1 MGRKR
6 STKKSRAAA
15 AAKRAYRLDKEAAEA
30 VKPVI
35 GKPPLNEIIVEDTL
49 ASNEPDTKAYTR
61 AEIGDPDECINCWNT
76 SKLRTPCC
84 KRPICKK
91 CADALQKN
99 ITSCISCGITSPRYD
114 MLIWAG
120 ECI

>member
-15 AAKRAYRLDKEAAEA
+15 AKRASREAASA
-30 VKPVI
+30 IKPVI
-35 GKPPLNEIIVEDTL
+35 GKPSLNEIIVEDTL
-49 ASNEPDTKAYTR
+49 ASNEPDTKAYIR

-84 KRPICKK
+84 KRTICKK
-91 CADALQKN
+91 CADGLQKT

-114 MLIWAG
+114 VLVCAG